1 VKNFAKPIK
10 SKFSS
15 LAIISL
21 IPLLSFSQLNWQIIE
36 VPDNIA
42 IISIASNNQ
51 NHIFI
56 GATGNQGG
64 LYKSTDN
71 CNSWEYLGF
80 QNSGSGHIEINSMNV
95 IYLSGSKYIYKSN
108 DNGTSWE
115 IIYSFPEPPMNVVY
129 QVTCFEENIMYAA
142 FKGNSSGLIRSVDTG
157 VNWQFVL
164 TLPVNI
170 EYFYDIV
177 VLNEDTVFACTTN
190 WIDGGGVYK
199 STDGGDNWDF
209 AGMYDFHCFSLEK
222 NSLGDVFVGT
232 YGHNTQYWLSGVY
245 VLYHGTDEWV
255 KLYSTLV
262 NDMVVNKND
271 HLFVATDFGVLRSMD
286 NGQTFE
292 YINEGLFTGHVDVVA
307 IDSSGYLYAASY
319 YLGNMARSLESTI
332 TGIHDLRINDG
343 VISIHNYPNP
353 VHANTIFTINSAG
366 AGEEFIVIKIF
377 NSQGQLCDEL
387 ISIASPSGKTTVNY
401 NTARLPAGIY
411 YYHIFINKQHFTN
424 KFIKL

>member
-15 LAIISL
+15 LVFISL

-292 YINEGLFTGHVDVVA
+292 SINDGLFNGHVDDLA
-307 IDSSGYLYAASY
+307 IDSSGYLYASSY
-319 YLGNMARSLESTI
+319 SPCHMARTSESTI
-332 TGIHDLRINDG
+332 TGAHDHFSINAN
-343 VISIHNYPNP
+343 ISFYNFPNP
-353 VHANTIFTINSAG
+353 VSGITNFVVPKPKHGNEVIDITILNSHGQCIDKISSDISLFERTTIRYNAG
-366 AGEEFIVIKIF
+366 
-377 NSQGQLCDEL
+377 SL
-387 ISIASPSGKTTVNY
+387 PSGV
-401 NTARLPAGIY
+401 Y
-411 YYHIFINKQHFTN
+411 YYHTFINNQRFSN
-424 KFIKL
+424 KFIVL